1 MCQYVAKTRSNWRP
15 RRVIARWDI
24 IRWLTALV
32 WLSGPLA
39 GTGLAQQNQP
49 IYPSYEGYMKNP
61 DGTLTLSFG
70 YYSHNAEVITIP
82 PGADN
87 SFAPTPDDRQQP
99 TVFKPGHW
107 ERQCVMIV
115 PGNFDGK
122 LAWSVAYAGKTTST
136 STRMLQSNWFLV
148 EAVDELAKSIDTT
161 KAKHGVCLN
170 RAPEVAVLGSVR
182 KRGAPAMLA
191 TAMAAGATESLFGS
205 VHDEGLPRGTSV
217 TSSWKQ
223 VSGPGTAKF
232 ERADLARTHVVFSTP
247 GEYVLELTGSDSE
260 LSAST
265 RVTVTVK

>member
-1 MCQYVAKTRSNWRP
+1 MKRP
-15 RRVIARWDI
+15 STVTAPASLVRWVSVIA
-24 IRWLTALV
+24 LLV
-32 WLSGPLA
+32 GPLIGSA
-39 GTGLAQQNQP
+39 LGQQNQP
-49 IYPSYEGYMKNP
+49 IYPSYEGFMKNP

-70 YYSHNAEVITIP
+70 YFSHNAEVVTIP

-107 ERQCVMIV
+107 ERQCVMVV

-122 LAWSVAYAGKTTST
+122 LAWNLSYAGKATST

-148 EAVDELAKSIDTT
+148 EAVDELTKSLDVTT
-161 KAKHGVCLN
+161 AKHGVCLN
-170 RAPEVAVLGSVR
+170 RAPEVAVLGAVR
-182 KRGAPAMLA
+182 KRGAPATLA
-191 TAMAAGATESLFGS
+191 TPMGVGAPESLFGS
-205 VHDEGLPRGTSV
+205 VHDEGLPRGKPV
-217 TSSWKQ
+217 TTSWKQ

-232 ERADLARTHVVFSTP
+232 ERADVARTHVVFSAP

>member
-1 MCQYVAKTRSNWRP
+1 MILPSPFV
-15 RRVIARWDI
+15 
-24 IRWLTALV
+24 RWLAVLV
-32 WLSGPLA
+32 LLA
-39 GTGLAQQNQP
+39 CAPTGVALAQQNQP
-49 IYPSYEGYMKNP
+49 IYPSYEGFMKNP

-82 PGADN
+82 PGPNN

-107 ERQCVMIV
+107 ERQCVMVV

-122 LAWSVAYAGKTTST
+122 LAWNLAYGGKTTST

-148 EAVDELAKSIDTT
+148 EAVDELTKSVDTT
-161 KAKHGVCLN
+161 KAPHGVCVN
-170 RAPEVAVLGSVR
+170 RAPEVAVLGAVR
-182 KRGAPAMLA
+182 KRGAPATLA
-191 TAMAAGATESLFGS
+191 TPMVVGATENLFGS
-205 VHDEGLPRGTSV
+205 VHDEGLPRGKPV
-217 TSSWKQ
+217 TTSWKQ

-232 ERADLARTHVVFSTP
+232 ERADAARTHVVFSAP
-247 GEYVLELTGSDSE
+247 GEYLLELTGSDSE

>member
-1 MCQYVAKTRSNWRP
+1 MIVSLSFVRCLAALALLAAPLTG
-15 RRVIARWDI
+15 IA
-24 IRWLTALV
+24 
-32 WLSGPLA
+32 S
-39 GTGLAQQNQP
+39 AQQNQP
-49 IYPSYEGYMKNP
+49 IYPSYEGLMKNP

-70 YYSHNAEVITIP
+70 YYSHNAEVVTIP

-107 ERQCVMIV
+107 ERQCVMVV

-122 LAWSVAYAGKTTST
+122 LVWNLSWAGKTTST

-148 EAVDELAKSIDTT
+148 EAVDEIAKSIDTT
-161 KAKHGVCLN
+161 KARHGVCLN
-170 RAPEVAVLGSVR
+170 RAPEVAVLGVVR
-182 KRGAPAMLA
+182 KRGAPTTLA
-191 TAMAAGATESLFGS
+191 TPMGVGATESLFGS
-205 VHDEGLPRGTSV
+205 VHDEGLPRGKPV
-217 TSSWKQ
+217 TAGWKQ

-232 ERADLARTHVVFSTP
+232 ERADVARTHVVFSAP
-247 GEYVLELTGSDSE
+247 GEYVLELTGNDSE

>member
-1 MCQYVAKTRSNWRP
+1 MSVPQTFV
-15 RRVIARWDI
+15 RWFA
-24 IRWLTALV
+24 ALV
-32 WLSGPLA
+32 WSAGPLV

-49 IYPSYEGYMKNP
+49 IYPSYEGFMKNA

-87 SFAPTPDDRQQP
+87 SFAPTPEDRQQP

-107 ERQCVMIV
+107 ERQCVMVV

-122 LAWSVAYAGKTTST
+122 LTWNLAYAGKATST

-148 EAVDELAKSIDTT
+148 EAVDELTRSIDLA

-170 RAPEVAVLGSVR
+170 RAPEVSVLGTVR
-182 KRGAPAMLA
+182 KRGAPSTLA
-191 TAMAAGATESLFGS
+191 TPMDVGATESLFGS
-205 VHDEGLPRGTSV
+205 VHDEGLPRGKPV
-217 TSSWKQ
+217 TASWKQ
-223 VSGPGTAKF
+223 ISGPGTARF
-232 ERADLARTHVVFSTP
+232 ERADTARTHVVFSAP

-260 LSAST
+260 LNAST
-265 RVTVTVK
+265 RVTVTVVK